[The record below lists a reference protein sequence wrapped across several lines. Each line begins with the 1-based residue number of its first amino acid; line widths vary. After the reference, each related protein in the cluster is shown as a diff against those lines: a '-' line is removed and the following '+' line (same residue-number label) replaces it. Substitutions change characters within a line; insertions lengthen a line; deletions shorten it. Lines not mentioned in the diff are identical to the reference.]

1 MLLKY
6 NLGAIVMNKK
16 YMAFLIIGI
25 ISLTILPGHGSEIN
39 LKPIRTDQVNP
50 IKDYVSDAENF
61 YKNYDYEIFE
71 KCPVM
76 QNPPP
81 SLDSEEASEK
91 PVAGDLPAEFNWRTF
106 LGKDWTTPARHQ
118 RNCGSC
124 WAFAVIASLESVI
137 KIRENCSEMQ
147 IDLSEQ
153 YILSCLSSA
162 GSCHGG
168 SGYYALFYM
177 KNTSEKGNYC
187 NGIIPESCFPY
198 GSDDSIPCSEK
209 CLDWEDYLIP
219 ILDFGFF
226 RSSGSFDDI
235 NAIKTQIM
243 ESGPVAAHISAT
255 KLFSYWG
262 VTNNNPSD
270 YFPYLGPG
278 GLTNHLICI
287 VGWKDDSSIGNG
299 GYWICKNSW
308 GSYWGY
314 DGFFNIEYGSLHI
327 DDSII
332 LWVDYDP
339 NSVDWPPVANAGKPA
354 GTQIDETL
362 VFTAESSFDPEN
374 NIVSYSWDFG
384 DGSTAQGKQVTH
396 SFSQLGAYPVT
407 LTVTDGANQS
417 DTDAITV
424 WIQESNTPPEKPS
437 IYGKNEADK
446 SKRQTYNFTAIDP
459 EGNDLY
465 YYIDWG
471 DGSLE
476 EWIGPFKSGEIIS
489 IKHRFEN
496 GGIFTIRAKTR
507 DVFNDESPWSTI
519 EVHLSKLKIVQ
530 NQPYNIISNFIKESY
545 PNFFKILTRVIELL
559 CQKFFINV

>member
-1 MLLKY
+1 
-6 NLGAIVMNKK
+6 MNKK
-16 YMAFLIIGI
+16 YNAFLMIAI
-25 ISLTILPGHGSEIN
+25 ISLITLPGDNSEN
-39 LKPIRTDQVNP
+39 NSKPNQIEKTNF
-50 IKDYVSDAENF
+50 IKDYVSDCNNF
-61 YKNYDYEIFE
+61 YENYDFEILE

-81 SLDSEEASEK
+81 PLDPKEASEK
-91 PVAGDLPAEFNWRTF
+91 PAAGDLPAEFNWRTSS
-106 LGKDWTTPARHQ
+106 GKDWTTPARHQ
-118 RNCGSC
+118 CSCGSC
-124 WAFAVIASLESVI
+124 WAFAVLASMESVI

-147 IDLSEQ
+147 VDLSEQ
-153 YILSCLSSA
+153 YVLSCLSSA

-168 SGYYALFYM
+168 SGYHALFYM
-177 KNTSEKGNYC
+177 KDTSEKGNYC

-209 CLDWEDYLIP
+209 CLEWEDHLIP

-226 RSSGSFDDI
+226 HSSGSLDDI
-235 NAIKTQIM
+235 NAIKTLIKDN
-243 ESGPVAAHISAT
+243 GPVAAHISAT

-262 VTNNNPSD
+262 LINNNPND

-314 DGFFNIEYGSLHI
+314 DGFFNIEYGSQHI

-339 NSVDWPPVANAGKPA
+339 NSLDWPPVANAGKPMGA
-354 GTQIDETL
+354 QVGEKLLFNAD
-362 VFTAESSFDPEN
+362 SSFDPEK
-374 NIVSYSWDFG
+374 NIISHSWDFG

-396 SFSQLGAYPVT
+396 SFSQLGTYPVT

-417 DTDAITV
+417 NSSGITI
-424 WIQESNTPPEKPS
+424 WIQESNTPPEKPT
-437 IYGKNEADK
+437 IYGKNKADK
-446 SKRQTYNFTAIDP
+446 SKRQTYDFTAIDS

-471 DGSLE
+471 DGSFE

-489 IKHRFEN
+489 VKHRFEN
-496 GGIFTIRAKTR
+496 SGITTIRAKTR
-507 DVFNDESPWSTI
+507 DVFNDESSWSTF
-519 EVHLSKLKIVQ
+519 EVHLSKIKIAQ
-530 NQPYNIISNFIKESY
+530 NQPFNIIFNLIKESF
-545 PNFFKILTRVIELL
+545 PCFLRILRSWIDYYVKNSL
-559 CQKFFINV
+559 